1 MVKLKDLSIKS
12 ETTKE
17 NKLINWLKFINA
29 TTIKERNMLATTSP
43 VLAILNEQVG
53 KLNLSPEE
61 QYLYESRMK
70 LRSDIVSIQESSFN
84 RGIKQGIEKGRAEGI
99 QKGIEKGKM
108 EGIKKGIEKG
118 KMEGILATA
127 KNLLNMGFPIE
138 SIAKATGLS
147 PAEIE
152 KL

>member
-1 MVKLKDLSIKS
+1 
-12 ETTKE
+12 
-17 NKLINWLKFINA
+17 
-29 TTIKERNMLATTSP
+29 MLAATSP

-84 RGIKQGIEKGRAEGI
+84 QGIEE
-99 QKGIEKGKM
+99 GIEK
-108 EGIKKGIEKG
+108 GIKKGIEKG
-118 KMEGILATA
+118 IEEGIEKGKKAGILATA
-127 KNLLNMGFPIE
+127 KNLLNMGM
-138 SIAKATGLS
+138 SWQDVAKATGLFEE
-147 PAEIE
+147 EII